1 MPGTVPQNRFED
13 FFTEDIYQLLKN
25 HLYNYKVRKQAVE
38 KALENESISMVLEV
52 GSGMSPMITGD
63 PRVVYSDL
71 SLTALSRLKNT
82 LGSGSFV
89 VADST
94 RLPFKPRVFSH
105 VICSEVL
112 EHIEDD
118 TAAIRA
124 MSSVLKPDGR
134 VIITIPHGK
143 CFFSIDDRFVN
154 HFRRYDLAD
163 IQAKLKEGG
172 FTPIVVRKV
181 LGPLEKISMV
191 FVIGCYLLVHRTGK
205 ALPGSGSI
213 RPGKVRS
220 FNNLITTVFK
230 KANEGFAVLA
240 RADAS
245 IMPRRLSMVL
255 LMKCALR
262 KGTEQ

>member
-1 MPGTVPQNRFED
+1 
-13 FFTEDIYQLLKN
+13 
-25 HLYNYKVRKQAVE
+25 
-38 KALENESISMVLEV
+38 
-52 GSGMSPMITGD
+52 
-63 PRVVYSDL
+63 
-71 SLTALSRLKNT
+71 
-82 LGSGSFV
+82 
-89 VADST
+89 
-94 RLPFKPRVFSH
+94 
-105 VICSEVL
+105 
-112 EHIEDD
+112 
-118 TAAIRA
+118 
-124 MSSVLKPDGR
+124 
-134 VIITIPHGK
+134 
-143 CFFSIDDRFVN
+143 
-154 HFRRYDLAD
+154 
-163 IQAKLKEGG
+163 GG